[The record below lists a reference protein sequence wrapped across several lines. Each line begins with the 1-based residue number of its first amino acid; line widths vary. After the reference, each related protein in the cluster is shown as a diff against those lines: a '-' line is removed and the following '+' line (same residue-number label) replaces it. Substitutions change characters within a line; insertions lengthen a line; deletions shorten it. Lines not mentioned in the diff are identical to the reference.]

1 MAQVDNEYGL
11 FGTDQEYLQ
20 HIRATWRQG
29 LGNGV
34 VIHSTDPASG
44 QYTGRLLPFFLLSFP
59 FFLPPFPPSFLRSF
73 LRSFPS
79 IL

>member
-44 QYTGRLLPFFLLSFP
+44 QYTGRLLPFFL
-59 FFLPPFPPSFLRSF
+59 PPFPPSFLRSF